1 MAWTHFLQ
9 QTTSLIPRGA
19 LPPLPPT
26 HTHITIKFFQFFSLS
41 WVIFKLHD
49 DVSKAIKNGKKVSKQ
64 NDILFNTSAVF
75 FSFSVI
81 GIYWT

>member
-19 LPPLPPT
+19 L
-26 HTHITIKFFQFFSLS
+26 
-41 WVIFKLHD
+41 KLHD

-75 FSFSVI
+75 FSFSVF